1 MVSWKNLYETSAS
14 HFFKNKK
21 MVEETILQHWIFS
34 QFILPFLLMFFVV
47 FAVLEKTK
55 VLGDKKQIN
64 ALVSFVIGLI
74 FVGAAYQ
81 RGMTTNLILFLTV
94 AVIVIFVLY
103 VLIGFAFQGEIKIP
117 EKSNVKIAIVVV
129 AVVAVII
136 AVIWAAGIQWQFFE
150 DTFNFMFDSSWSGS
164 FWTNAVFVLV
174 IAIALAVVLG
184 LGAKAK
190 G

>member
-1 MVSWKNLYETSAS
+1 MAQ
-14 HFFKNKK
+14 
-21 MVEETILQHWIFS
+21 ETILQHWIFS
-34 QFILPFLLMFFVV
+34 QFVLPFLLMFFVI

-64 ALVSFVIGLI
+64 ALVAFVIGLI

-117 EKSNVKIAIVVV
+117 DKSKVKIFIVVV

-136 AVIWAAGIQWQFFE
+136 ATLWAAGIQWEAFE
-150 DTFNFMFDSSWSGS
+150 NTFNFMFDSDWSGG
-164 FWTNAVFVLV
+164 FWTNAVFVII
-174 IAIALAVVLG
+174 IAIALAVVLWQ
-184 LGAKAK
+184 GAKAK

>member
-1 MVSWKNLYETSAS
+1 MAQ
-14 HFFKNKK
+14 
-21 MVEETILQHWIFS
+21 ETILQHWIFS
-34 QFILPFLLMFFVV
+34 QFVLPFLLMFFVV

-117 EKSNVKIAIVVV
+117 EKSSVKVAIVVV
-129 AVVAVII
+129 AIIAVII
-136 AVIWAAGIQWQFFE
+136 ATLWAAGIQWQGVS
-150 DTFNFMFDSSWSGS
+150 DTFNFLFDSGWSGG
-164 FWTNAVFVLV
+164 FWTNAVFVLI
-174 IAIALAVVLG
+174 IAIALAVVLWTG
-184 LGAKAK
+184 SKVK